1 MQGTV
6 LEHTLQMTCI
16 QSKQEPKLVFQ
27 AAKESDTDC
36 GRDAKF
42 LLGLVT
48 HKRSLDPCE
57 EPMLIAK
64 VVFVMS

>member
-1 MQGTV
+1 MKGTV
-6 LEHTLQMTCI
+6 LENTYI
-16 QSKQEPKLVFQ
+16 QSKQKPKLVFQ

-48 HKRSLDPCE
+48 H
-57 EPMLIAK
+57 
-64 VVFVMS
+64 